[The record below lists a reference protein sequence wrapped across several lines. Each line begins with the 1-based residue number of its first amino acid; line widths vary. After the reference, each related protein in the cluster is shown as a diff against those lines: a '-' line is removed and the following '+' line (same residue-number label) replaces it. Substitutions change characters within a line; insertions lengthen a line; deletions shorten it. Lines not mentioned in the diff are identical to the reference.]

1 MPMSAHEVRQALHEL
16 DDLRY
21 AAGNLDEA
29 LRRIVDATHQ
39 LFAVDGAGLML
50 IDPDQLLRNIA
61 VSDQRV
67 DHLEELQI
75 KHGEGP
81 CVDAFEEKEL
91 VHADDLAAEDRW
103 PKFCPAAVERGL
115 RAVLAS
121 PIPYNQHAIG
131 VVVVFSAKAQ
141 PWSPEG
147 ELALGRVSR
156 IASRL
161 VGSGAQPDED
171 VRDSNGGL
179 VAGGELVKAGRDRPE
194 LLAAVHQPLHLI
206 PVAGAGPVKGR
217 RPTAPGTTTGPVGRL
232 IITLRDRVAD
242 AAGPQRRPVGAA
254 AVGLIA
260 GQVIRSRAR
269 PPTTAGPSHPHLVH
283 QPDQL
288 GGVSVLPRGQPG
300 GQVAATPIADRVELG
315 GQPTP

>member
-1 MPMSAHEVRQALHEL
+1 MPMSANEVRHALRNL

-50 IDPDQLLRNIA
+50 IDPDQLLRNVA

-75 KHGEGP
+75 QHGEGP

-131 VVVVFSAKAQ
+131 VVVVFSAKVH

-147 ELALGRVSR
+147 ELALVAFTDLAALTIANTMQSEQRGELAAQLQRALDTRVV
-156 IASRL
+156 IEQAK
-161 VGSGAQPDED
+161 GA
-171 VRDSNGGL
+171 L
-179 VAGGELVKAGRDRPE
+179 VAQEGLSEREAFERLRRQARAERRRVVE
-194 LLAAVHQPLHLI
+194 
-206 PVAGAGPVKGR
+206 VANE
-217 RPTAPGTTTGPVGRL
+217 
-232 IITLRDRVAD
+232 IMAD
-242 AAGPQRRPVGAA
+242 
-254 AVGLIA
+254 
-260 GQVIRSRAR
+260 IR
-269 PPTTAGPSHPHLVH
+269 HP
-283 QPDQL
+283 
-288 GGVSVLPRGQPG
+288 
-300 GQVAATPIADRVELG
+300 
-315 GQPTP
+315 